1 MRFSSK
7 KLRIVRETYLFSKAG
22 FWEGLWAHLGR
33 GGLLVEFS
41 MRKDV
46 RYRPLLDRIEGDEN
60 LKQRYQQ
67 ALEIG
72 RVNRNLKYREQ
83 WDRFKKMGILKQV
96 A

>member
-7 KLRIVRETYLFSKAG
+7 KLRIVRETFLFSKAG

-41 MRKDV
+41 LRKDV

-60 LKQRYQQ
+60 LKQRYKK
-67 ALEIG
+67 ALKIG
-72 RVNRNLKYREQ
+72 LVNRNQKYREQ

>member
-1 MRFSSK
+1 M
-7 KLRIVRETYLFSKAG
+7 
-22 FWEGLWAHLGR
+22 WAHLGR
-33 GGLLVEFS
+33 GGLLVES
-41 MRKDV
+41 SLRKDI
-46 RYRPLLDRIEGDEN
+46 RYRSLLDRIEGDEN

>member
-1 MRFSSK
+1 
-7 KLRIVRETYLFSKAG
+7 
-22 FWEGLWAHLGR
+22 
-33 GGLLVEFS
+33 